1 MCFLI
6 VVQKKTLKAM
16 INLIIIFALS
26 VLVVVFA
33 VTCLMLKADV
43 EDLKRSLSRMNELYR
58 QESDRNIEKLA
69 EEVFRD
75 DMEILNRFV

>member
-1 MCFLI
+1 MYFLI
-6 VVQKKTLKAM
+6 VVQNIKLNAM
-16 INLIIIFALS
+16 INLIIIFALT

-75 DMEILNRFV
+75 DMELLNRLS